1 MPKGIQSSNG
11 LQFVSNENRGYNDG
25 SIYIKKRGNG
35 HRTYSKA
42 SIQETNE
49 TTLKMPMLKSKYSI
63 ANGNEKNF

>member
-1 MPKGIQSSNG
+1 MTYTGSDYVSKDSSKMPKGIQSSNG

-42 SIQETNE
+42 SI
-49 TTLKMPMLKSKYSI
+49 
-63 ANGNEKNF
+63 